1 MSSPLERET
10 LLVAKD
16 YVGFCTGI
24 RQDPPSESAKAMRQ
38 LAKQTERQHRSTF
51 QTLVQNFL
59 DNSEPDFL
67 TSLKQTMAALAHDG
81 QLNWGRVVA
90 LFAFAGMLA
99 SELSSRGVD
108 VSNRRL
114 AETIARYLSE
124 EHGEWL
130 LHNGG
135 WAKNSQSKDPRGS
148 LLGRRRAAIPAM
160 LTTET
165 AKKAFCRN
173 DPKSTPL
180 TMRKKERKPT
190 YTRDKQNAKA
200 QNRLEHIYTLFQ
212 HLIASAALFPLHIG
226 TWKTILFT

>member
-1 MSSPLERET
+1 MCSVVLSVSSKIELPLHLLQVLLAPVFCVKMSSPLERET

-135 WAKNSQSKDPRGS
+135 WVGFLSFFHMVRGADLGLFLRNAFFAVSVASIAGIAALLRPGRLPLGS
-148 LLGRRRAAIPAM
+148 LL
-160 LTTET
+160 
-165 AKKAFCRN
+165 
-173 DPKSTPL
+173 
-180 TMRKKERKPT
+180 
-190 YTRDKQNAKA
+190 
-200 QNRLEHIYTLFQ
+200 RLFF
-212 HLIASAALFPLHIG
+212 A
-226 TWKTILFT
+226 